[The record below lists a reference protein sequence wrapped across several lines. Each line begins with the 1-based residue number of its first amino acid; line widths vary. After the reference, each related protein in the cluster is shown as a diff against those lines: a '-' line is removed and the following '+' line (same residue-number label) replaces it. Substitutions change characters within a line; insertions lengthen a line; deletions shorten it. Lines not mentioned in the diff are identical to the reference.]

1 MGCVNTMTLEQ
12 RIQIELEVCAV
23 AVRSHRGDLEYV
35 SFVNGVVT
43 VQLKGACVG
52 CPIVWYTV
60 KEGILTH
67 LQANIPEV
75 IDVEWIN

>member
-1 MGCVNTMTLEQ
+1 MIVEQ
-12 RIQIELEVCAV
+12 RIQKELDVCAV
-23 AVRSHRGDLEYV
+23 AVRSHQGDLEYV
-35 SFVNGVVT
+35 SFNDGIVT
-43 VQLKGACVG
+43 VKLKGACVG

-60 KEGILTH
+60 KGGILTH